1 MTQPTSQEQ
10 KYAVEA
16 FESMVRK
23 LTTTV
28 ASMNGKKAIPTNI
41 ATAQKRL
48 DASKVALNLLQSIWQ
63 GQTLNSTPEELKSA
77 QATLQQIKP
86 SIEKLLP
93 KFAVGTAQHTI
104 ATRRLAA
111 FALVDQYIEE
121 LLTNRQG

>member
-1 MTQPTSQEQ
+1 MTQPTFQEQ
-10 KYAVEA
+10 KYAIEA

-28 ASMNGKKAIPTNI
+28 ASMHEKKATPTNI

-48 DASKVALNLLQSIWQ
+48 DASKIALNLLQSIWQ